1 MMKKPATEFWD
12 SFLAWLDEQGEV
24 AWTRTLRQRS
34 PKLAELPADL
44 SPPLAA
50 ALAAKGISALYTHQS
65 ECYRIAR
72 SGRNFVV
79 VTPTASGKTLC
90 YNLPVVQT
98 LLEDPS
104 ARALYLFPTKA
115 LSQDQQAELNE
126 VALGGALPVK
136 IQTYD
141 GDTPSSLRTAARS
154 SGRIVITNPDMLHAG
169 ILPNHAKWIQFFS
182 GLKYVVVDETHSYRG
197 VFGSHVGNVLR
208 RLKRIAAFYGAKP
221 SFIFCS
227 ATIAN
232 PKELAEALIEEP
244 VELVDDNGAGAGE
257 KTIVFYNPPVIDP
270 VQGMRKSSSTES
282 ERIALELL
290 RRGVKTILF
299 ARSRLAVELIASNIN
314 QSLENP
320 NNENERIKVSPYRSG
335 LLPSERR
342 AIEKGLREGSINGVV
357 STNALELGI
366 DIGGLDAS
374 VMAGYPGSTASFWQQ
389 AGRAG
394 RRGGSSLAVFVASA
408 APLDQYFALHPEYF
422 LAQSPE
428 QARVDLD
435 NPFIFIDHV
444 KCATFELPFA
454 EGGAF
459 GGGEDGEG
467 ATGGEDETEH
477 GESETEPGEGSERS
491 ELTAEAL
498 SLLEEE
504 GAVRLTGGRWY
515 WSDEGY
521 PSEKISLRSATAD
534 NIVIVDVTGGG
545 SRVIG
550 EMDRPSA
557 KELIFDNAVY
567 IHLGTQFIVK
577 KLDIANRVCHVER
590 KDLDYWTD
598 AVVKTDLEVLTEDE
612 RSSPGQSM
620 LFGYAVGDVLV
631 RSQAEK
637 FKKLRFHTQENVG
650 FGEIFLPPEEMQTR
664 ALMLLFPKES
674 AAGSFLERLDPA
686 TAAAALVGAAR
697 LLKSLAPVF
706 VLCDPRDIGVS
717 ERVRDPHF
725 SVPAIYLYDKYPGG
739 TGLSEALTGKLD
751 GLMGAAY
758 ERLHGCTCGA
768 GCPSCIG
775 ADLVGADGLPQAG
788 EISSPSR
795 RGGSGFK
802 SLVGEL
808 LARCSG
814 RP

>member
-24 AWTRTLRQRS
+24 AWTRTLRQRA

-98 LLEDPS
+98 LLEDPT

-136 IQTYD
+136 IHTYD

-182 GLKYVVVDETHSYRG
+182 GLKYVVVDEMHSYRG

-221 SFIFCS
+221 AFIFCS

-232 PKELAEALIEEP
+232 PRELAEALIEEP

-270 VQGMRKSSSTES
+270 VQGMRRSSATES

-290 RRGVKTILF
+290 REGVKTILF

-444 KCATFELPFA
+444 KCAAFELPFA

-459 GGGEDGEG
+459 GGGAGTG
-467 ATGGEDETEH
+467 ADETDRGEDKS
-477 GESETEPGEGSERS
+477 GPGEGNGRS

-498 SLLEEE
+498 YLLEEE

-577 KLDIANRVCHVER
+577 KLDIAN
-590 KDLDYWTD
+590 
-598 AVVKTDLEVLTEDE
+598 
-612 RSSPGQSM
+612 
-620 LFGYAVGDVLV
+620 
-631 RSQAEK
+631 
-637 FKKLRFHTQENVG
+637 
-650 FGEIFLPPEEMQTR
+650 
-664 ALMLLFPKES
+664 
-674 AAGSFLERLDPA
+674 
-686 TAAAALVGAAR
+686 
-697 LLKSLAPVF
+697 
-706 VLCDPRDIGVS
+706 
-717 ERVRDPHF
+717 
-725 SVPAIYLYDKYPGG
+725 
-739 TGLSEALTGKLD
+739 
-751 GLMGAAY
+751 
-758 ERLHGCTCGA
+758 
-768 GCPSCIG
+768 
-775 ADLVGADGLPQAG
+775 
-788 EISSPSR
+788 
-795 RGGSGFK
+795 
-802 SLVGEL
+802 
-808 LARCSG
+808 
-814 RP
+814 